1 MSLGKDK
8 SKEANNKL
16 SWWKLNK
23 KKKPVK
29 YDALSVL
36 SDSDPKQDSFKW
48 YYPTQETSPTTS
60 TSATT
65 TTTRMST
72 SSSSTTEHS
81 SSFEGNYNQL
91 IF

>member
-16 SWWKLNK
+16 SWWKQNK

-48 YYPTQETSPTTS
+48 YYPTQETS
-60 TSATT
+60 TT

-72 SSSSTTEHS
+72 SSSTTEHS
-81 SSFEGNYNQL
+81 SSNEGNYNQL